1 MRIGLPT
8 LHAPARYLKRFPISG
23 EAVGLIANQNGL
35 AVGFD
40 ELGG

>member
-1 MRIGLPT
+1 MRIGLLT

-23 EAVGLIANQNGL
+23 EAVGLIATESGSI
-35 AVGFD
+35 VGFY